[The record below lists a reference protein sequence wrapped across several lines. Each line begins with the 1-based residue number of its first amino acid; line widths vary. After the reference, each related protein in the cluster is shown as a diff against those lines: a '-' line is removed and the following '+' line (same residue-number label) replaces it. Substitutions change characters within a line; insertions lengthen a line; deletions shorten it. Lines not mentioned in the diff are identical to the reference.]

1 LTATSSPIAEPM
13 KPPTRR
19 RRGGPAPQLPAIDR
33 HDLRRRLL
41 TVLVPAVCVVTG
53 LLAVPD
59 LRPVVREIADMN
71 PALVATAVA
80 LELASCLSFVVIF
93 RLFFKPIPRSAARK
107 MAWSQMGSGALLPG
121 GGVGSLAV
129 GGWLLHVAGMPT
141 RQIVQRSSG
150 LFFLTSAIN
159 VLTLV
164 AAGLLLLLGIG
175 DGPHDVL
182 RAGLPVMAAVAAII
196 LVLGLP
202 KATHRVSS
210 AHPRAAW
217 FDDVGV
223 GIPAARQALVR
234 PSWRLVG
241 ALGYLLFDIAVLWT
255 TFGAT
260 GPLPP
265 VAPLMVAYLVGY
277 LPNVLPIP
285 GGIGVLDAG
294 LVGALALYGS
304 PVSHAAAA
312 VLVYHAIAFW
322 VPTLGGLLAYA
333 RLRPRLAP
341 TDEIAP
347 LREDA
352 ADMPTQ
358 SDDGVH
364 RRALAAPQGRP
375 APAIVLHAAD
385 TSGRQ
390 HGSLPAQYRRVRNA
404 QVTQQRNE
412 TRAAPD
418 ERTAA
423 PLVKSRC

>member
-1 LTATSSPIAEPM
+1 MTATSSPIAEPT
-13 KPPTRR
+13 KPPARAR
-19 RRGGPAPQLPAIDR
+19 HAGPAPQPPPVDR
-33 HDLRRRLL
+33 HDLRRRVL
-41 TVLVPAVCVVTG
+41 TMLVLAACVATA

-59 LRPVVREIADMN
+59 LRPVAREIADMN

-93 RLFFKPIPRSAARK
+93 GLFFKPIPRPVARE

-159 VLTLV
+159 VLTLA
-164 AAGLLLLLGIG
+164 AAGLLLLIGIG

-182 RAGLPVMAAVAAII
+182 RAGLPVIATVAAIM

-202 KATHRVSS
+202 KVMHRVSG
-210 AHPRAAW
+210 AHPGAAW
-217 FDDVGV
+217 LDDVGV
-223 GIPAARQALVR
+223 GIPAARHALFA

-265 VAPLMVAYLVGY
+265 VAPLMVAYLLGY
-277 LPNVLPIP
+277 LPNLLPIP

-347 LREDA
+347 LPKDA
-352 ADMPTQ
+352 ADGGSVMRGQ
-358 SDDGVH
+358 SS
-364 RRALAAPQGRP
+364 RASAVGQLGPGSGLRARAG
-375 APAIVLHAAD
+375 
-385 TSGRQ
+385 TSAR
-390 HGSLPAQYRRVRNA
+390 L
-404 QVTQQRNE
+404 
-412 TRAAPD
+412 
-418 ERTAA
+418 
-423 PLVKSRC
+423 